1 MNAMNAMNEC
11 IGGVMDECIGGGMN
25 ECISGV
31 RYGRVISTE
40 SEFHFI

>member
-1 MNAMNAMNEC
+1 MNAMNAMNAMNEC
-11 IGGVMDECIGGGMN
+11 IGGEMN